1 MLNVKQYYVKC
12 YAKLLLNLSVEN
24 LNTSLDLTTAFPV
37 SYSSQGGLYIS
48 YLSWQYIYGIGRPST
63 DFLTHRGLW
72 GKRAKMFDKAT
83 WPVCGAK
90 PHSSCTNVCLQI
102 SNGEMNNAI
111 SVTNFWKQHSHW
123 TEAA

>member
-1 MLNVKQYYVKC
+1 MLNC
-12 YAKLLLNLSVEN
+12 YLNLNVEN
-24 LNTSLDLTTAFPV
+24 LNTPLYLTTAFPV

-48 YLSWQYIYGIGRPST
+48 YLSSQYIYGIGRPST
-63 DFLTHRGLW
+63 DFVTHRSLL
-72 GKRAKMFDKAT
+72 GKRAKTFDKAA

-111 SVTNFWKQHSHW
+111 SVTNF
-123 TEAA
+123 